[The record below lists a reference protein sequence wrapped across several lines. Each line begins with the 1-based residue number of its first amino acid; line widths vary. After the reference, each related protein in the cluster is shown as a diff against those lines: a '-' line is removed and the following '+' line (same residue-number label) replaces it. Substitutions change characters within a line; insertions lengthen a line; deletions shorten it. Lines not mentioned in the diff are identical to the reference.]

1 MKEVVEKVITNANG
15 TEVSR
20 FDYTGLEPEM
30 GNFLKEKASRIV
42 DFSIKSVMAIGKEL
56 KAAQEKL
63 ASHDKTKGVF
73 IKWVQSLGLSDDTA
87 YNYIHT
93 YTFVSERFGNIE
105 SAKEF
110 LMLPQ
115 KLQYEVSKPNAPAEL
130 IDNVLSGDITTH
142 KEYKALEEKLKNAKV
157 SAEELGRRAQDY
169 REKFELAENDKRTT
183 EKVLRET
190 QADIKTL
197 QDELKKKQKDIKEAK
212 SKGDSEEVKRLQ
224 ATVLEQ
230 VDKLEEAQEK
240 IVSLEMQLKD
250 KPIEVPAT
258 KEVIPDAVRL
268 AIYEKVS
275 RLYEG
280 LCKLTETEI
289 QIFAEDVSEDY
300 RDDVIKGTED
310 AAEVLADIAHTVWK
324 QTE

>member
-1 MKEVVEKVITNANG
+1 MQEVVDKAITAANSA
-15 TEVSR
+15 EISR
-20 FDYTGLEPEM
+20 FDYTSLEPEV
-30 GNFLKEKASRIV
+30 GSFLKEKATRIV

-115 KLQYEVSKPNAPAEL
+115 KLQYEVSKPNAPTEL
-130 IDNVLSGDITTH
+130 VENVLSGDITTH
-142 KEYKALEEKLKNAKV
+142 KGYKALEEKLKNAKA
-157 SAEELGRRAQDY
+157 SAEELGKRAQDY
-169 REKFELAENDKRTT
+169 REKFESAENDKRTT

-197 QDELKKKQKDIKEAK
+197 QDELKKKQKELKDAK
-212 SKGDSEEVKRLQ
+212 IKGDSEEVKRLQ

-230 VDKLEEAQEK
+230 VGKLEEAQEK
-240 IVSLEMQLKD
+240 IESLEKQLKD
-250 KPIEVPAT
+250 KPIEVPAI
-258 KEVIPDAVRL
+258 KEVIPDVVRL

-310 AAEVLADIAHTVWK
+310 ASEVLANIAHAVWK
-324 QTE
+324 LTE